1 MIPSLPLRWEDFSKL
16 KRRNNMEKSIK
27 NLVRKDILDFLSLVQ
42 DLAEGYD
49 VYLGGGY
56 LRDRYYNEF
65 YVDKGILDH
74 LLIPKD
80 LDIFFVP
87 KEGAQTKTIP
97 VIPKTY
103 INFDIHGD
111 DVKDVRPNV
120 KRVMGIFNKNL
131 SVCDVQFIEYKTP
144 MTGHELARDM
154 DMNIN
159 QIMLRS
165 DGQAFMTKD
174 FVLSHENKVLEFKH
188 EFTFDRMAS
197 RLNRMQNKFP
207 AYKFKGSEILEL
219 ASKESTSEIK
229 RSSGSSTGSFIED

>member
-1 MIPSLPLRWEDFSKL
+1 
-16 KRRNNMEKSIK
+16 MEKSIK

-65 YVDKGILDH
+65 GVKENLLDFILT
-74 LLIPKD
+74 PKD

-87 KEGAQTKTIP
+87 KEGAQTKVIP
-97 VIPKTY
+97 AIPKTY
-103 INFDIHGD
+103 INFDINGD

-131 SVCDVQFIEYKTP
+131 SVCDVQFIEYKSP

-159 QIMLRS
+159 QVMLRA

-188 EFTFDRMAS
+188 EFGFDRMTL
-197 RLNRMQNKFP
+197 RLRRMKNKFP
-207 AYKFKGSEILEL
+207 AYQFKGDTLLEF
-219 ASKESTSEIK
+219 AAKECIPESV
-229 RSSGSSTGSFIED
+229 RSSGSVTGSFIED